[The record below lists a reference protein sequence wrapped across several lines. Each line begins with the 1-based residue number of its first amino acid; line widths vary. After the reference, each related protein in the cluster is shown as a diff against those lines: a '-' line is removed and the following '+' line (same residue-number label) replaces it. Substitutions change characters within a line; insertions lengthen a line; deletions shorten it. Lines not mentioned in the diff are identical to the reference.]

1 MPSSPRFGGGN
12 DASSTPGPP
21 IGVPQ
26 NTTNNQQPAG
36 ETCKPR
42 GRLPTF
48 TVPSTA
54 KDRASSAVTVPSFS
68 LDTSTRGPCEWLPPQ
83 AHRSVKNVVSTRAV
97 TCVRAQ
103 ALEVRSTVR
112 CSRNVR
118 IRRAPCTTRA
128 GMVRGPALA
137 LMLYAAAAHA
147 DPEGAGEV
155 IVVSCSRLAEPSM
168 DEAASVDAI
177 SRDELDRSPA
187 RLAADVLRARP
198 EVGTFRRRS
207 SALAAPT
214 SQGHNLRGVGPSGV
228 SRALVLQD

>member
-48 TVPSTA
+48 TVPITA
-54 KDRASSAVTVPSFS
+54 KDRASIAVTVPSFS

-137 LMLYAAAAHA
+137 LMLSAAAAHA

-155 IVVSCSRLAEPSM
+155 IVVTGSRMAAPAKA
-168 DEAASVDAI
+168 EAARVAAI
-177 SRDELDRSPA
+177 SRDELDSSPA
-187 RLAADVLRARP
+187 RLADDILRARP
-198 EVGTFRRRS
+198 EVGTFRRS
-207 SALAAPT
+207 SSENNPDFVA
-214 SQGHNLRGVGPSGV
+214 VE
-228 SRALVLQD
+228 